1 MQTGAVAWDR
11 EFFYDTYP
19 RLEEAFAARLEESL
33 SPRDPS
39 VLLRVVRE
47 LDLPPDSRVLDVG
60 CGEGAHA
67 FRLATHFGFRV
78 LGLDP
83 VQRHLD
89 LARAARRL
97 QHHEI
102 ESRVSFERGTA
113 TAIPAP
119 DASVE
124 LLWCRDVMV
133 HVADPAAAFAEFARV
148 LRPGGFVVAH
158 QTVAT
163 PLLQPD
169 EASELF
175 DVMGVV
181 PSSADPRVIDDAI
194 ACSGL
199 RVLDSIDLSSEW
211 GESAEESDGGS
222 HALLRLARLRR
233 APERYRSEFGAA
245 AYDVMVGTCLWQVYR
260 MMGKLAGR
268 MDVLERPAT
277 R

>member
-1 MQTGAVAWDR
+1 VAWDR

-19 RLEEAFAARLEESL
+19 RLEEAFAARLDESL

-39 VLLRVVRE
+39 VLLQVVRE

-89 LARAARRL
+89 VARAARRL

-113 TAIPAP
+113 TAVPAL

-124 LLWCRDVMV
+124 LVWCRDVMV
-133 HVADPAAAFAEFARV
+133 HVPDPVAAYAEFARV
-148 LRPGGFVVAH
+148 LRPGGYVVAH

-163 PLLQPD
+163 PLLEPA
-169 EASELF
+169 EAEWLF
-175 DVMGVV
+175 EVMGVV
-181 PSSADPRVIDDAI
+181 PSSADPRVIDA
-194 ACSGL
+194 AVARSGL
-199 RVLDSIDLSSEW
+199 RVVDSIDLSSEW
-211 GESAEESDGGS
+211 GEASDEEPGGGG
-222 HALLRLARLRR
+222 HALLHLARLRR
-233 APERYRSEFGAA
+233 DPERYRSEFGAA
-245 AYDVMVGTCLWQVYR
+245 AYDVMVGDCLWHVYR

-268 MDVLERPAT
+268 IDVLRLGRSAT